1 MVTLHVSIYM
11 EIKIQKS
18 LFDYQFSAMTS
29 VFYSLKEEIKG
40 ENSLRFA

>member
-11 EIKIQKS
+11 EMKIQKS
-18 LFDYQFSAMTS
+18 LLDYQFGAMTS